1 MPGYIASTV
10 KKERKDSRWGLAKKT
25 FWYILVTFFVLVD
38 PTSSQTTAGEQVFT
52 LPTPRLWVTFHI
64 QTEISRESSHMTLRF
79 KEHCQKPRD

>member
-1 MPGYIASTV
+1 MGIVPGYIASTV

-64 QTEISRESSHMTLRF
+64 QITTFLII
-79 KEHCQKPRD
+79 KPVAIAKYHLK